1 MKKLSAALL
10 LYLGLACAALAQSV
24 SWPPPSGTIAFLCV
38 YNTSPPTLTNGQ
50 VGFAQC
56 DSTGKIITSGGG
68 GGGGLSVIDQTT
80 WTQGTSP
87 FTPSGG
93 VFNDTATLSSG
104 QQGTYRLTTKRGQIV
119 DIDASGNQ
127 LHTDLTSPIADCG
140 ATPCT
145 NKIGTV
151 GINTW
156 AGGVLGAMANYGTP
170 PGAVLV
176 PGVNAFVT
184 NSLGTLT
191 GGATFVSGTT
201 AAMTVTTS
209 TQVLAA
215 VATKRLYVTR
225 VKCNNSSGTATLVQ
239 IQDGSGGTV
248 LDTLAAGAT
257 FGGEQGTGPTPLF
270 WTTAGNGL
278 FAQDVT
284 TGASVI
290 CTASGYSG

>member
-1 MKKLSAALL
+1 MRKF
-10 LYLGLACAALAQSV
+10 GLALILAILGFAPAQAQNV
-24 SWPPPSGTIAFLCV
+24 SWPPPAGTIAFLCV
-38 YNTSPPTLTNGQ
+38 YNAVAPTMTTGSA
-50 VGFAQC
+50 GYAQC
-56 DSTGKIITSGGG
+56 DVNGQIKTTGGG
-68 GGGGLSVIDQTT
+68 GVGGGAVTVADGADVTQGALADAAYTGSGNASTIAVLKGIYSSVNGIGTVKIDQTT
-80 WTQGTSP
+80 PGTTNLVQESNWP
-87 FTPSGG
+87 ATVDTNSGNKSASTPRFVLATDQPNLTTPLNTNPSG
-93 VFNDTATLSSG
+93 TL
-104 QQGTYRLTTKRGQIV
+104 
-119 DIDASGNQ
+119 AS
-127 LHTDLTSPIADCG
+127 
-140 ATPCT
+140 
-145 NKIGTV
+145 
-151 GINTW
+151 
-156 AGGVLGAMANYGTP
+156 
-170 PGAVLV
+170 
-176 PGVNAFVT
+176 
-184 NSLGTLT
+184 
-191 GGATFVSGTT
+191 GATFVSGTT

-257 FGGEQGTGPTPLF
+257 FGGEQGSGPTPLF